1 LDPLNDGH
9 PETGGHLLSLLHTS
23 TRQIKSDIMNTRGTE
38 NSSCMEVFMIDLK
51 LSNNERKVLD
61 ETLVMSL
68 NQLRDEI
75 SHTDSTEYRDML
87 KKRKEILLK
96 IQSRLH

>member
-1 LDPLNDGH
+1 
-9 PETGGHLLSLLHTS
+9 
-23 TRQIKSDIMNTRGTE
+23 
-38 NSSCMEVFMIDLK
+38 MIDLK
-51 LSNNERKVLD
+51 LNKNERKVLN

-96 IQSRLH
+96 IQGKLTDSNIG